1 MDLFLLALKMGDSVW
16 VLQGCSVPLVLR
28 RDSNQEVHTL
38 FDEAY
43 VHDSMNGKAFDGGFE
58 ISEVVMG

>member
-1 MDLFLLALKMGDSVW
+1 MGDSVW